1 MSKTIL
7 PKITLVGAGPGDP
20 ELISVKGLKA
30 IKEADVILYDALVNV
45 QLLNEAKSDA
55 IVIYVGKRKG
65 EKEYEQSEINKL
77 IVSYSL
83 THGHV
88 VRLKGGDSFV
98 FGRGSE
104 ELEYA
109 HQFGIETHVVP
120 GISSSISV
128 PALAGIPVTHRGV
141 SNSFTVITGT
151 LSDGSL
157 NPEIENALQLNGTLV
172 ILMGLSKL
180 KEIQAL
186 YNSKGKQ
193 DTSVAVISNGS
204 LPEQR
209 AVFGNFNSILEEVKA
224 YEIKAPG
231 IIVIGEVVNV
241 LRKNKELIDQLALV
255 K

>member
-1 MSKTIL
+1 MSKTIF
-7 PKITLVGAGPGDP
+7 PKLTLVGAGPGDP
-20 ELISVKGLKA
+20 DLISVKGLKA

-45 QLLNEAKSDA
+45 NLLSEAKTNA
-55 IVIYVGKRKG
+55 VTLYVGKRKG
-65 EKEYEQSEINKL
+65 EKEFEQDEINKL
-77 IVSYSL
+77 IVSYAL

-109 HQFGIETHVVP
+109 QKFGIETHVVP

-141 SNSFTVITGT
+141 SNNFSVVTAT

-157 NPEIENALQLNGTLV
+157 NPEIEKLVGINGTLV

-180 KEIQAL
+180 REITAL
-186 YNSKGKQ
+186 YNLKGKLN
-193 DTSVAVISNGS
+193 TAVAVISNGS
-204 LPEQR
+204 LPEQK
-209 AVFGNFNSILEEVKA
+209 AVYGNFSNILKQVQA
-224 YEIKAPG
+224 NEIKAPG
-231 IIVIGEVVNV
+231 VIVIGEVVNV
-241 LRKNKELIDQLALV
+241 LSKNNKLNYESAIL
-255 K
+255 

>member
-157 NPEIENALQLNGTLV
+157 NPEIANALQLNGTLV

-180 KEIQAL
+180 KEIEAL
-186 YNSKGKQ
+186 YASNNKQ
-193 DTSVAVISNGS
+193 ETPVAVISNGS
-204 LPEQR
+204 LPEQKS
-209 AVFGNFNSILEEVKA
+209 VYGNFNDILDKVKA
-224 YEIKAPG
+224 HEIKAPG

-241 LRKNKELIDQLALV
+241 LKSNVSVLKNFVSL
-255 K
+255 

>member
-45 QLLNEAKSDA
+45 QLLDEAKTDA
-55 IVIYVGKRKG
+55 LVVYVGKRKG

-104 ELEYA
+104 ELEFA
-109 HQFGIETHVVP
+109 NQFGIETSVVP

-157 NPEIENALQLNGTLV
+157 NPEIANALNLKGTLV
-172 ILMGLSKL
+172 VLMGLAKL

-186 YNSKGKQ
+186 YTTFGKQ
-193 DTSVAVISNGS
+193 LTPVAVISNGS
-204 LPEQR
+204 LPEQK
-209 AVFGNFNSILEEVKA
+209 AVYGNFNDIFDKVKA
-224 YEIKAPG
+224 NEIKAPG

-241 LRKNKELIDQLALV
+241 LKKEVTALEQIASL
-255 K
+255 

>member
-241 LRKNKELIDQLALV
+241 LRKNKALIDQLALV

>member
-45 QLLNEAKSDA
+45 QLLNESKSDA